1 MSSLASILSRLWH
14 ALFDVTRKEPQ
25 EETAKEAP
33 GENKADDLTVIRG
46 IGDPTQD
53 QLYKAGI
60 KTYAALD
67 GARPE
72 ELREVLGDVARSAKI
87 ERWIAQARELGR
99 KVTT

>member
-14 ALFDVTRKEPQ
+14 ALFEVTRKEPQ
-25 EETAKEAP
+25 EETTKEAL

-46 IGDPTQD
+46 IGDPIQD

-60 KTYAALD
+60 KTYAALA
-67 GARPE
+67 GGRPE

>member
-33 GENKADDLTVIRG
+33 GENKADDLTIIRG
-46 IGDPTQD
+46 IGNPTQD

-60 KTYAALD
+60 KTYAALA

-99 KVTT
+99 KGTT

>member
-1 MSSLASILSRLWH
+1 MAHFLR
-14 ALFDVTRKEPQ
+14 RN
-25 EETAKEAP
+25 EEAAARRNVEGSTP
-33 GENKADDLTVIRG
+33 GENKSNDLTVIRG
-46 IGDPTQD
+46 IGNPTQD
-53 QLYKAGI
+53 QLYKAGV
-60 KTYAALD
+60 KTYAALA